1 MRQGGAE
8 DLPRDRWAE
17 AHNLS
22 FADHWRFAPRDEDK
36 LMAGGPRP
44 TLLRQCYECLPGIRI
59 YWPWIQ
65 PFSPSLEFRCS
76 SP

>member
-1 MRQGGAE
+1 MRQGRAE

-22 FADHWRFAPRDEDK
+22 FADHW
-36 LMAGGPRP
+36 
-44 TLLRQCYECLPGIRI
+44 CYECLPGIRI